1 MPARQDVAALAD
13 RLRPRWRLRQK
24 PVAGERPGHQ
34 GAGMASITW
43 DAEIAQIYDETYARL
58 FHPDVLA
65 PVHESVDRLQP

>member
-1 MPARQDVAALAD
+1 
-13 RLRPRWRLRQK
+13 
-24 PVAGERPGHQ
+24 
-34 GAGMASITW
+34 MASITW